1 MKDYIVDEEQIL
13 SPVVVVTT
21 AVLIA
26 AFAVGIL
33 YQFVGLL
40 L

>member
-1 MKDYIVDEEQIL
+1 MDRYIVDNEEQL

-26 AFAVGIL
+26 AFAVGIA
-33 YQFVGLL
+33 YAAVGVVL
-40 L
+40 

>member
-1 MKDYIVDEEQIL
+1 MDRYIVDDEKQL

-26 AFAVGIL
+26 AFAVGIA
-33 YQFVGLL
+33 YAAVGVVL
-40 L
+40 

>member
-1 MKDYIVDEEQIL
+1 MDRYIVDNEEQL

-26 AFAVGIL
+26 AFAVGIA
-33 YQFVGLL
+33 YAAVGMVL
-40 L
+40 